1 VPRRL
6 VIAAILAISIG
17 APIAEMFDRW
27 DHTLQDGNDTE
38 ADAVVAALCVGVA
51 WASGT
56 IVVVGR
62 IRALS
67 SSAPVRAVVSRTLS
81 IALAPFA
88 AAVPTTSP
96 PVPLR
101 L

>member
-1 VPRRL
+1 VTRRL

-17 APIAEMFDRW
+17 APVVEMFDRW

-38 ADAVVAALCVGVA
+38 ADAVIAALCVGVA
-51 WASGT
+51 CASGT

-67 SSAPVRAVVSRTLS
+67 SSAPVRAVASPMVS
-81 IALAPFA
+81 IAVKPFA
-88 AAVPTTSP
+88 IPVPTTSP
-96 PVPLR
+96 PAPLR